1 MTSWAFIRYKQL
13 IPLPMTH
20 YTPVINVSETAQMK
34 REAAGPRPETLDII
48 RVFARIYSPTPN
60 ARTQQYRNFYL
71 N

>member
-1 MTSWAFIRYKQL
+1 
-13 IPLPMTH
+13 MTH